1 MSTKTNALRACAA
14 IISTLVVM
22 PGAFASDELEQQ
34 ESQFSARSLRG
45 AYGFSL
51 SQSCV
56 RAPFQVPPAAGFD
69 PITRQLLVDAELVSG
84 FGTGQLKFARDG
96 VVTLEEGH
104 LTEITANQL
113 TAGSKPVSDGT
124 RFGCKGTYSVQPSG
138 KLGVSLSCNV
148 VVPQPGPTVTLQ
160 PLNFEGFIAADKRSI
175 NLSTVK
181 PEVHTVTVSNGGVVL
196 QQRERICLQSMILDK
211 L

>member
-1 MSTKTNALRACAA
+1 MRNDNKLPRLGVA
-14 IISTLVVM
+14 IISMVALSSS
-22 PGAFASDELEQQ
+22 AFAGDETEQS
-34 ESQFSARSLRG
+34 SQTFTRSLRG
-45 AYGFSL
+45 SYGFSL

-69 PITRQLLVDAELVSG
+69 PTTRQLLVDAELVSG
-84 FGTGQLKFARDG
+84 FGTGQLKFAKDG
-96 VVTLEEGH
+96 VVTLEDGH
-104 LTEITANQL
+104 LTEITANL
-113 TAGSKPVSDGT
+113 LSAGSKPVSDGT
-124 RFGCKGTYSVQPSG
+124 RFSCKGSYSAQPGS
-138 KLGVSLSCNV
+138 KLSVSLSCNV

-160 PLNFEGFIAADKRSI
+160 PLNFEGFVAEGGRSI

-181 PEVHTVTVSNGGVVL
+181 PEVHTVTVSNAGVVL